1 MQVLLLLDVDFMIS
15 SSLNEI
21 QHSDWLYRV
30 VSQDMLVVL
39 PAFEPVGDDLHS
51 QEAIIRACHGKHM
64 TWQTRQNRHGSNQSV
79 GFWSEVQ
86 HSSWLRTVVSQGVLV
101 VLPAF
106 EPVGDDSHSQEV
118 IIRACQ
124 GEHIA

>member
-21 QHSDWLYRV
+21 QHSSWLYSV
-30 VSQDMLVVL
+30 VSQGLLVVL
-39 PAFEPVGDDLHS
+39 PAFEPVS
-51 QEAIIRACHGKHM
+51 
-64 TWQTRQNRHGSNQSV
+64 
-79 GFWSEVQ
+79 
-86 HSSWLRTVVSQGVLV
+86 
-101 VLPAF
+101 
-106 EPVGDDSHSQEV
+106 DDSHSQEA